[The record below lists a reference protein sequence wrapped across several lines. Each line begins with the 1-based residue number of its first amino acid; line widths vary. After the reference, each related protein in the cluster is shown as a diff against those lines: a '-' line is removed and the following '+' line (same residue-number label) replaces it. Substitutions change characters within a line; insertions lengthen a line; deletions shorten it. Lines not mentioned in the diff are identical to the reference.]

1 MACPCNAFHG
11 QESDINQKT
20 DLANWDLI
28 NFDLDQISH
37 MRNILQHSIEL
48 LKKRVKENLETI
60 NHNQSE
66 IRQLLKQPLSP
77 ERTYYIDK
85 HYDINKVLL
94 NENNDF
100 INLQLTLL
108 NFLDKYKDSPIME
121 DDGSVPQ
128 EDVSVLDDNTLFEM
142 TIQGKLNFD
151 LSHPRFSDEGFFRKL
166 LSYYAATEAYEQC
179 ETLMKLKGRL
189 TH

>member
-1 MACPCNAFHG
+1 
-11 QESDINQKT
+11 
-20 DLANWDLI
+20 
-28 NFDLDQISH
+28 
-37 MRNILQHSIEL
+37 MRTILQNAVEL

-66 IRQLLKQPLSP
+66 IRQLLNQPLSP

-94 NENNDF
+94 SENNDF
-100 INLQLTLL
+100 INLQLTIL

-121 DDGSVPQ
+121 DDGSAPQ
-128 EDVSVLDDNTLFEM
+128 EDMAALDENTLFEL

-151 LSHPRFSDEGFFRKL
+151 LGHPRFSDEGFFRKL
-166 LSYYAATEAYEQC
+166 LSYYAATEAYEKC
-179 ETLMKLKGRL
+179 ETLMKLKGRVA
-189 TH
+189 H